1 MSGAL
6 RILKDIHQGAI
17 ALLLPIASFVALRAL
32 PGADGAW
39 INTTFHFW
47 AVGGTALAS
56 AVACA
61 VILLSARTLRETRLL
76 FLALAFLSIAGIFA
90 VHGLM
95 TPGFIKHEFHESLAV
110 SAWFSVIAGAAFVA
124 LSAVDLPDRAERFVQ
139 RAGAVIA
146 AWGVVAIAA
155 YISISLTIEDW
166 LDGAPTDD
174 RRVQYA
180 IAISATALFAI
191 GAWRYTQAYVFAR
204 LPGQAAMAGALVL
217 LVQVP
222 PILLWGEV
230 WYVSW
235 WVYHAAYGAAFVV
248 LFAGW
253 ALEVRRAGSLK
264 AIADAL
270 AMRDALAA
278 LNRGRDRDVL
288 ELVDAIEAKDVATLG
303 HVSRVSS
310 YALAIGKRMNLA
322 PQDLRDLVLAAQMHD
337 VGKIGVPDA
346 LLAKRGALT
355 HDEYEVIKQ
364 HARRGFE
371 IAERVDALRPVARI
385 VRAHHER
392 LDGSGYPDGLRGDEI
407 PLLAR
412 IVAVADTYDA
422 MTSSRPYRAAIAHEE
437 ACAELLRVRGRT
449 LDAGCV
455 DALLAWFESEGLPR
469 AA

>member
-1 MSGAL
+1 
-6 RILKDIHQGAI
+6 
-17 ALLLPIASFVALRAL
+17 V
-32 PGADGAW
+32 
-39 INTTFHFW
+39 
-47 AVGGTALAS
+47 V
-56 AVACA
+56 
-61 VILLSARTLRETRLL
+61 
-76 FLALAFLSIAGIFA
+76 
-90 VHGLM
+90 
-95 TPGFIKHEFHESLAV
+95 
-110 SAWFSVIAGAAFVA
+110 
-124 LSAVDLPDRAERFVQ
+124 
-139 RAGAVIA
+139 A

-155 YISISLTIEDW
+155 YITVSFTIEDW

-174 RRVQYA
+174 RAVQYA
-180 IAISATALFAI
+180 IALSATVLFAV

-204 LPGQAAMAGALVL
+204 LPGQAAMACALVL

-235 WVYHAAYGAAFVV
+235 WVYHAAYAAAFVV
-248 LFAGW
+248 LLAGW
-253 ALEVRRAGSLK
+253 GLEVRRAGSLK

-310 YALAIGKRMNLA
+310 YALAIGKRLSLA
-322 PQDLRDLVLAAQMHD
+322 PQDLRELVLAAQMHD

-346 LLAKRGALT
+346 LLAKPAALT
-355 HDEYEVIKQ
+355 ADEYEIIKQ

-392 LDGSGYPDGLRGDEI
+392 LDGSGYPDGLRGEEI

-422 MTSSRPYRAAIAHEE
+422 MTSSRPYRAAVAHDA
-437 ACAELLRVRGRT
+437 ACAELLRARGRT

-455 DALLAWFESEGLPR
+455 DALLAWFQSEGLPR